1 MALIQFNTTDS
12 GSIASAST
20 TPLIVDMDV
29 PVTLDNYGVA
39 GAVATVDITCSNLGG
54 ALVAIQVEFGDTSG
68 TTNAITEDQ
77 IKANLQ
83 AEVKKAVADPYH
95 IPEISSAFVPGEYL
109 HPDNQYQINDIKL
122 I

>member
-1 MALIQFNTTDS
+1 MALIQFDTTDS
-12 GSIASAST
+12 GSIATAST

-29 PVTLDNYGVA
+29 PVTLSSYGVV
-39 GAVATVDITCSNLGG
+39 GTTATVDIACSNLGG
-54 ALVAIQVEFGDTSG
+54 ALVSIQVEFGDTSG
-68 TTNAITEDQ
+68 TSAAITEDQ

-109 HPDNQYQINDIKL
+109 HPDSQFKINDIKL
-122 I
+122 V